1 MSNYF
6 SSPGFSK
13 PEYIRNKRDMTTQQV
28 CTYNGK
34 RYPRPEDGKMMYLS
48 EAMARLG
55 GTKFV
60 VCGSGPYPDIVI
72 FGNNFGDHAPE
83 GMEILG
89 RLSTHRIEMSIA
101 GEQVIK
107 FRLFKR
113 EVSAR
118 CVVLRLMTQAENEQ
132 PQVFPADEV

>member
-60 VCGSGPYPDIVI
+60 VCGSGP
-72 FGNNFGDHAPE
+72 
-83 GMEILG
+83 
-89 RLSTHRIEMSIA
+89 LSTHRIKMSIA